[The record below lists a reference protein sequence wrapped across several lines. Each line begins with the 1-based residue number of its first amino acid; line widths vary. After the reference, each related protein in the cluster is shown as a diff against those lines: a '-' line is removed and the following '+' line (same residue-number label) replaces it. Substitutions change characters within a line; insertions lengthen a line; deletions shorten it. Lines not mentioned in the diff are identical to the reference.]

1 MLTLYFVG
9 TRLGNNASQY
19 LLEAA
24 ESNSTI
30 VDLDLSTNYMED
42 EGEALEQFLTTMTT
56 TTVTDTTLAT
66 TTSTKTT
73 NRSHVQQLNL
83 SYNWITER
91 SAHGMGRGLRHN
103 QQLVELKLHGCLFV
117 RREQLGVAET
127 RNSAMAATQP
137 SLSALRTLKLFGFL
151 LIVIATGQSVAV
163 PWNTGMFGS
172 FLQASTACLYFRR
185 RRYRPTTTDGR
196 Q

>member
-1 MLTLYFVG
+1 MQIFRSLHTLYFVG
-9 TRLGNNASQY
+9 TRLGKDASQY

-42 EGEALEQFLTTMTT
+42 VGEALEQFLTTMTT
-56 TTVTDTTLAT
+56 TAAVTDTTLAT
-66 TTSTKTT
+66 SPKTT

-83 SYNWITER
+83 SYNSITER

-127 RNSAMAATQP
+127 RNSAMPATQP

-163 PWNTGMFGS
+163 P
-172 FLQASTACLYFRR
+172 
-185 RRYRPTTTDGR
+185 
-196 Q
+196 

>member
-1 MLTLYFVG
+1 MQSFCSLHTLYFVG
-9 TRLGNNASQY
+9 TRLGKDASQY

-42 EGEALEQFLTTMTT
+42 VGEALEQFLMTMTT
-56 TTVTDTTLAT
+56 TAATVTDTTLAT

-163 PWNTGMFGS
+163 P
-172 FLQASTACLYFRR
+172 
-185 RRYRPTTTDGR
+185 
-196 Q
+196 